1 MKGYQL
7 TFYTARNRR
16 HGRQSVVDW
25 LLDRAKH
32 SGIQGATVMN
42 AREGVGR
49 AGGHLSAHL
58 LAATGRPVQV
68 IFLVNE
74 IEGQLMLDAI
84 QRENVHVF
92 YTRCPIE
99 FGSLGT
105 DQPVVR
111 HKVKRFSLL
120 HRFHRAAT

>member
-32 SGIQGATVMN
+32 SGIQGVTVMM
-42 AREGVGR
+42 AREGIGR
-49 AGGHLSAHL
+49 AGGRH
-58 LAATGRPVQV
+58 AARLFAAADAPLQV
-68 IFLVNE
+68 IFLVSD
-74 IEGQLMLDAI
+74 IEAQLMLDAI

-92 YTRCPIE
+92 YTRCPVE

-111 HKVKRFSLL
+111 HKAKRVSLL
-120 HRFHRAAT
+120 HRFHRAVT